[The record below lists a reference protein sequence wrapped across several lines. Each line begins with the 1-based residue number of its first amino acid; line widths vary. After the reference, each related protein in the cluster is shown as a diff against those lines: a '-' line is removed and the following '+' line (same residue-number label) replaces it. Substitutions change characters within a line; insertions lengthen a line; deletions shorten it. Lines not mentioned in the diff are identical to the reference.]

1 MTYAIIYSSKTG
13 NTELL
18 ADVIRQTLPE
28 ENCVWYGPVSG
39 AAGASGNADM
49 IFAGFW
55 TDIGTCDE
63 AMAGFL
69 RGLAGKEVFL
79 FGTAGFG
86 QSEDYFSQIL
96 GKVGS
101 HLDKSCHLAG
111 TFMCQGKMPESV
123 RRRYE
128 GMLESGGDERKVKGL
143 IENFDRALSHPD
155 EGDEKRLREA
165 VLEIM
170 GRG

>member
-18 ADVIRQTLPE
+18 ADVIRQALPE

-39 AAGASGNADM
+39 AAEASGNADM

-69 RGLAGKEVFL
+69 RELAGKEVFL

-101 HLDKSCHLAG
+101 HAIWPGHSCARAKCRNRCGVGMRGCWKAAG
-111 TFMCQGKMPESV
+111 MSGK
-123 RRRYE
+123 
-128 GMLESGGDERKVKGL
+128 
-143 IENFDRALSHPD
+143 
-155 EGDEKRLREA
+155 
-165 VLEIM
+165 
-170 GRG
+170 